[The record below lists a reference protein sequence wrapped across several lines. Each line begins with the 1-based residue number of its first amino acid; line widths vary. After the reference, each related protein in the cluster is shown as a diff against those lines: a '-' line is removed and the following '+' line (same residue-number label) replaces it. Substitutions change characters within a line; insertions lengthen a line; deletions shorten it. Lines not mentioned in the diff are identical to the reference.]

1 VIYGKEQSLA
11 LANLK
16 DRLEKVTSLAQINA
30 LLEWD
35 MQVKMPPGGSEARAR
50 HMSVLSRLIH
60 ETFTADETGA
70 LLAAAEREANGL
82 PHDSNDAS
90 LLRVARH
97 DYDRDCKL
105 PSDLVAEITKAT
117 TLAHGV
123 WVKAR
128 AENDFKSFVPSLK
141 RIVELKKRAAECY
154 GYTDHIYDALLDT
167 YEPGL
172 KTADVVRM
180 FADLRRELVPLVQA
194 IRERV
199 DVVDDSALH
208 QDFNPDKQREFAELV
223 VKKFGYDFSRGRQD
237 PTVHP
242 FATSFSRND
251 VRITTRFDPKWLNP
265 ALFGTLH
272 EAGHGM
278 YEQGVGEDLEG
289 NILASGVSLG
299 VHESQS
305 RLWENIVGRS
315 RAFWSHFFPVL
326 QSYFPDQLG
335 RVDVESFYRA
345 INRVKPSYIRVE
357 ADEATYTLHIMLRF
371 ELETD
376 LLAGKLKV
384 EELPDAWNEKSQ
396 AYLSI
401 TPPTDTLGVLQD
413 VHWSSGLIGYFPTYA
428 LGTILSAQLYDKAV
442 EQNPSIP
449 ADMARGEFGGLLTWL
464 RENIHRHGRKFDPPE
479 LIQRATG
486 EPLQSR
492 SYIRYLKGKFG
503 EIYRL
508 S

>member
-1 VIYGKEQSLA
+1 LAEALSTLKE
-11 LANLK
+11 
-16 DRLEKVTSLAQINA
+16 RLEQVTSLGQTNA

-35 MQVKMPPGGSEARAR
+35 MQVKMPPAGSEARAR
-50 HMSVLSRLIH
+50 HMSVMSRLIH
-60 ETFTADETGA
+60 DLFTSDETGK
-70 LLAAAEREANGL
+70 LLDDAERDAKGL
-82 PHDSNDAS
+82 PQDSNDAN
-90 LLRVARH
+90 LLRVARR
-97 DYDRDCKL
+97 DYDRECKL

-128 AENDFKSFVPSLK
+128 AENDFKSFAPSLK
-141 RIVELKKRAAECY
+141 RIVELKTQAAQCY
-154 GYTDHIYDALLDT
+154 GYKDHIYDALLDI

-172 KTADVVRM
+172 KTADVARM
-180 FADLRRELVPLVQA
+180 FADLRKELVPLVQA
-194 IRERV
+194 IGERV
-199 DVVDDSALH
+199 DTVDDSVLH
-208 QDFNPDKQREFAELV
+208 QEFDVDKQRAFAELV
-223 VKKFGYDFSRGRQD
+223 IMKFGYDFNRGRQD

-251 VRITTRFDPKWLNP
+251 VRITTRFDPNWLNP

-315 RAFWSHFFPVL
+315 RAFWTHFFPIL
-326 QSYFPDQLG
+326 QSYFPQQLG
-335 RVDVESFYRA
+335 NVEVETFYRA
-345 INRVKPSYIRVE
+345 INRVKPSFIRVE
-357 ADEATYTLHIMLRF
+357 ADEATYNLHIMMRF
-371 ELETD
+371 ELEAD
-376 LLAGKLKV
+376 LLTGKLKV
-384 EELPDAWNEKSQ
+384 EDLPEAWNAKTQE
-396 AYLSI
+396 YLGI
-401 TPPTDTLGVLQD
+401 VPQNDTLGVLQD
-413 VHWSSGLIGYFPTYA
+413 VHWSSGLIGYFPTYSI
-428 LGTILSAQLYDKAV
+428 GTILSAQLYDKAI

-449 ADMARGEFGGLLTWL
+449 ADMAKGEFGGLLNWL
-464 RENIHRHGRKFDPPE
+464 RENIHQQGRKFDPPE

-492 SYIRYLKGKFG
+492 SYMRYLKTKFG
-503 EIYRL
+503 EIYKL
-508 S
+508 V